1 MKMTKPLKT
10 HQNCPHCGHQKCLTV
25 FENGSFC
32 HSENKWYPDPAFKT
46 KSPDDIVSY
55 ALKEYRN
62 ISKKAVE
69 QYGILTGKNAK
80 NEDVSREYPYP
91 TQNKTRILP
100 KNFSQNS
107 GFKNNELF
115 GMDKF
120 NVGSGRYLTIV
131 EGEDDAPAA
140 YELLGF
146 KWPVVAISGTG
157 SVTQVIKNNRK
168 ILEAYDQIV
177 LAFDGDDAGNRAME
191 VFSKAFPNKCYK
203 VELTKH
209 NDPQAYLEAGDKADF
224 IFAWNNRKK
233 FVPKNVY
240 NTPDQFV
247 NILSEKDTNKFIPT
261 SITALN
267 ELITGI
273 MQGHMTLLTAPEGLG
288 KTELLRLFEHTII
301 KHNPDVNIAVL
312 HMEESKKT
320 TLTTYGCYELEDN
333 LRDPESKVP
342 MSTINKA
349 IRDLTQNE
357 NLYLFDFTQDRDPKE
372 ILDEVRY
379 FATACECKYIF
390 IDPIQQ
396 LAYGN
401 DSDDTEE
408 KVLSQISVE
417 LERLCTDL
425 DIGIIMTAH
434 VNDDGAT
441 RSSRMIGKSASVRIN
456 LERDHMNSDPDI
468 RNTTKLFVNKNR
480 PTGKTGYGGS
490 VMFDPSTFTISE
502 VE

>member
-1 MKMTKPLKT
+1 MKPLQT
-10 HQNCPHCGHQKCLTV
+10 HQDCPHCNHKKCLSE
-25 FENGSFC
+25 FETGSYC
-32 HSENKWYPDPAFKT
+32 WSENKWYPDPAFTAKT
-46 KSPDDIVSY
+46 PDDIVSF
-55 ALKEYRN
+55 ALKGYRG
-62 ISKKAVE
+62 ISKKAIE
-69 QYGILTGKNAK
+69 HYGTLTGKNAK
-80 NEDVSREYPYP
+80 SEDVTREYSYP

-100 KNFSQNS
+100 KNFSGNS

-115 GMDKF
+115 GIDKF

-140 YELLGF
+140 YEMLGF

-157 SVTQVIKNNRK
+157 AVTQVIKNNRK
-168 ILEAYDQIV
+168 SLEAYDQIV
-177 LAFDGDDAGNRAME
+177 LAFDGDDAGTRAME

-209 NDPQAYLEAGDKADF
+209 NDPQQYLDAGDKTDF

-240 NTPDQFV
+240 NTPNQFV
-247 NILSEKDTNKFIPT
+247 DILSAKETNKFIPT
-261 SITALN
+261 SISSLN

-273 MQGHMTLLTAPEGLG
+273 MQGHMTLVTAPEGLG

-301 KHNPDVNIAVL
+301 KHNTDVNIAVL

-320 TLTTYGCYELEDN
+320 TLTTYGCYELETN
-333 LRDPESKVP
+333 LRDPEHTVSQGD
-342 MSTINKA
+342 INKS
-349 IRDLTQNE
+349 IRDLTVKE
-357 NLYLFDFTQDRDPKE
+357 NLYLFDFTQDRDPRE

-396 LAYGN
+396 LAYAS

-456 LERDHMNSDPDI
+456 LERDLMNADDDI

-490 VMFDPSTFTISE
+490 VIFNPDTFMLHE
-502 VE
+502 VD